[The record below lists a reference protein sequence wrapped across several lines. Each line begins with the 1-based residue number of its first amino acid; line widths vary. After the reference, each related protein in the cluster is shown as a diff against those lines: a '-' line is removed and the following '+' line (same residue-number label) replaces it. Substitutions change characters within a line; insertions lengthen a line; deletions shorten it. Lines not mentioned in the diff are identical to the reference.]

1 MNLPEPT
8 TKNFSNLMNDVFT
21 GKLKIPQFQ
30 REYVWS
36 MQKSAKLLD
45 SIVVTIQVPD
55 YYHELVMAGPVRSDI
70 LARIL
75 WRKTY
80 HVLHIA
86 RRALTKSDQRAGAAR
101 AIRPQVESYAVTQ
114 MFLNMGGPIPVENM
128 SQNGSST
135 MPNTASCT
143 DMFCFSQVAVN
154 V

>member
-1 MNLPEPT
+1 MKQTL
-8 TKNFSNLMNDVFT
+8 FL
-21 GKLKIPQFQ
+21 G
-30 REYVWS
+30 
-36 MQKSAKLLD
+36 SAKLTG
-45 SIVVTIQVPD
+45 VGRVTIQVPD

-101 AIRPQVESYAVTQ
+101 AIRPQVESYAAAQ

-135 MPNTASCT
+135 MAQYCLIHRYILFFTGGSESLICRI
-143 DMFCFSQVAVN
+143 V
-154 V
+154 